1 MAEVVLLDGGM
12 GQELVARSQQPPSP
26 LWSAQVLLEEPE
38 LVAAAHRAF
47 LEAGATVITLNA
59 YSATPERLARA
70 GREDLFEPLQAR
82 AVELAQRAR
91 DAVLSGREGAGTA
104 DGATGDPG
112 GAAAPTN
119 AQAAT
124 PIAIAG
130 CLPPLVA
137 SYRPDLS
144 PAPDQA
150 LATYRRIVAAQADGV
165 DLFLAETLA
174 SIAEVVAAATA
185 ARESGKPVWV
195 ALTLDDDAAG
205 VLRSG
210 EPVADALAALADLGV
225 DARLLN
231 CSRPET
237 IDAAWDAF
245 AAPPGTCGAYA
256 NGFTSVTALV
266 PGGTVDSLEAR
277 RDLTPAAHAEVA
289 LSWVARGAR
298 IVGGCCEVG
307 PQHIRVLAAGLRAA
321 GHTVV
326 AP

>member
-12 GQELVARSQQPPSP
+12 GQELMARSQQPPSP

-38 LVAAAHRAF
+38 LVEAAHRAF
-47 LEAGATVITLNA
+47 LEAGATVITLNS
-59 YSATPERLARA
+59 YSATPERLARE
-70 GREDLFEPLQAR
+70 GREDLFAPLQAR
-82 AVELAQRAR
+82 AVALALQAR
-91 DAVLSGREGAGTA
+91 DAVLARREAAGEQ
-104 DGATGDPG
+104 GGPG
-112 GAAAPTN
+112 GGR
-119 AQAAT
+119 
-124 PIAIAG
+124 IAIAG

-150 LATYRRIVAAQADGV
+150 LAMYRRIVAAQADGV

-174 SIAEVVAAATA
+174 SIDEAMAAATA

-195 ALTLDDDAAG
+195 ALTLDDDAPRA
-205 VLRSG
+205 LRSG
-210 EPVADALAALADLGV
+210 EPLADAVAALADAGV

-245 AAPPGTCGAYA
+245 AAAPGACGAYA

-277 RDLTPAAHAEVA
+277 RDLPPAAHAEVA
-289 LSWVARGAR
+289 LSWIARGAG

-307 PQHIRVLAAGLRAA
+307 PEHIRVLAAGLREA

>member
-82 AVELAQRAR
+82 AVELARRAR
-91 DAVLSGREGAGTA
+91 DAVLAGRG
-104 DGATGDPG
+104 
-112 GAAAPTN
+112 
-119 AQAAT
+119 QAAT

-150 LATYRRIVAAQADGV
+150 LAAYRRIVAAQADGV

-210 EPVADALAALADLGV
+210 EPVADALVALANVGV

-307 PQHIRVLAAGLRAA
+307 PEHIRVLAAGLRAA

>member
-1 MAEVVLLDGGM
+1 MAEIVLLDGGM
-12 GQELVARSQQPPSP
+12 GQELMARSQQPPSP

-38 LVAAAHRAF
+38 LVEAAHRAF
-47 LEAGATVITLNA
+47 LEAGATVITVNA
-59 YSATPERLARA
+59 YSATPERLARE
-70 GREDLFEPLQAR
+70 GREDLFPTLQDR
-82 AVELAQRAR
+82 AVALARQAR
-91 DAVLSGREGAGTA
+91 DAVLAGRE
-104 DGATGDPG
+104 AT
-112 GAAAPTN
+112 GAAA
-119 AQAAT
+119 AGR
-124 PIAIAG
+124 IAIAG

-137 SYRPDLS
+137 SYRPDLA

-150 LATYRRIVAAQADGV
+150 LAMYRRIAAAQADGV

-174 SIAEVVAAATA
+174 SVDEAVAAATA
-185 ARESGKPVWV
+185 ARETGKPVWV
-195 ALTLDDDAAG
+195 ALTLDDDAPTT
-205 VLRSG
+205 LRSG
-210 EPVADALAALADLGV
+210 EPLSDAMAALADLGV

-237 IDAAWDAF
+237 IDAVWDTF
-245 AAPPGTCGAYA
+245 AAAPGICGAYA

-277 RDLTPAAHAEVA
+277 HDLTPAAHAEVA
-289 LSWVARGAR
+289 LGWVARGAG

-307 PQHIRVLAAGLRAA
+307 PEHIRVLGDRLREA